1 MIQSGRRRK
10 TAPATAADAGVNYRA
25 ARITAI
31 IGIVVFGIF
40 LYTAAGN
47 ERTAESVSN
56 NFGDGA
62 YQVFASADTTSTE
75 DKSTSAAED
84 SSVWS
89 YLESVIFRLI
99 YGDS

>member
-1 MIQSGRRRK
+1 MIQNGRKRK
-10 TAPATAADAGVNYRA
+10 ISPVSSDTRGTYHT

-31 IGIVVFGIF
+31 IGIIVFTVF
-40 LYTAAGN
+40 LYTSVGN
-47 ERTAESVSN
+47 DRTAEKVSH

-62 YQVFASADTTSTE
+62 YQVFASADTAPAE
-75 DKSTSAAED
+75 DTSTSAPDD
-84 SSVWS
+84 SSIWS